1 MSEATPLRRIA
12 VFCGSSLGSAPRL
25 ADAAA
30 TFARLLVGQGIGIV
44 YGGASCGLMGL
55 IADQALAAGGEVIG
69 VLPRSLQERELAH
82 RGLTQLHIV
91 NSMHERKALMADLA
105 DGFVALPGGFGTLDE
120 FCEVLTWAQLGI
132 HAKPC
137 GLLNVAGYYDPFL
150 QLIERA
156 ERDGLLPTAH
166 RRMVITSP
174 TPAGLFVELQGW
186 RAASDRAG
194 KWSASRTK

>member
-1 MSEATPLRRIA
+1 MSEPTPLRRIA
-12 VFCGSSLGSAPRL
+12 VFCGSSLGSGPRL
-25 ADAAA
+25 ADAAG
-30 TFARLLVGQGIGIV
+30 TLARLLAEQGLGIV

-55 IADQALAAGGEVIG
+55 IADEALAAGGEVIG

-137 GLLNVAGYYDPFL
+137 GLLNVAGYYDAFL
-150 QLIERA
+150 AQVERA
-156 ERDGLLPTAH
+156 ETSGLMRAAH
-166 RRMVITSP
+166 RQLILDATEPGALLARLHEFRPV
-174 TPAGLFVELQGW
+174 TPAAKWTERVE
-186 RAASDRAG
+186 R
-194 KWSASRTK
+194 

>member
-12 VFCGSSLGSAPRL
+12 VFCGSSLGSDPRL
-25 ADAAA
+25 ADAAG
-30 TFARLLVGQGIGIV
+30 TLARLLAEQGLGIV

-55 IADQALAAGGEVIG
+55 IANEALAAGGEVIG

-91 NSMHERKALMADLA
+91 NSMHERKSLMADLA

-137 GLLNVAGYYDPFL
+137 GLLNVAGYYDAFL
-150 QLIERA
+150 AQVDRA
-156 ERDGLLPTAH
+156 ESSGLMRAAH
-166 RRMVITSP
+166 RRLILDATEPDALLERLRSFR
-174 TPAGLFVELQGW
+174 PAV
-186 RAASDRAG
+186 
-194 KWSASRTK
+194 SASKWVERVAR

>member
-1 MSEATPLRRIA
+1 MSEAKTLRRIA
-12 VFCGSSLGSAPRL
+12 VFCGSSLGSDPRL
-25 ADAAA
+25 ADAAR
-30 TFARLLVGQGIGIV
+30 TLARLLAKQGLGIV

-55 IADQALAAGGEVIG
+55 IADEALAAGGEVIG

-137 GLLNVAGYYDPFL
+137 GLLNVAGYYDAFL
-150 QLIERA
+150 AQVERA
-156 ERDGLLPTAH
+156 ETSGLMRAAH
-166 RRMVITSP
+166 RQLILDATEPSALLARLHEFRP
-174 TPAGLFVELQGW
+174 ATPAAKWAERVE
-186 RAASDRAG
+186 R
-194 KWSASRTK
+194 